1 MHMTI
6 NHNIVKKNQSS
17 LCLSHDA
24 IPFSVGCYIVDCK
37 IMLYVINYL
46 NKLVFECIMR
56 WRMSYS
62 ILTTTKVPI
71 NTHAFALQTP
81 APPPSSQHTH
91 TNT

>member
-24 IPFSVGCYIVDCK
+24 IPFSVGCYTVDCK
-37 IMLYVINYL
+37 IMLYVINNL

-56 WRMSYS
+56 WRMS
-62 ILTTTKVPI
+62 
-71 NTHAFALQTP
+71 
-81 APPPSSQHTH
+81 
-91 TNT
+91 